1 MLHVSNAYFSR
12 TSTTRQLTVHDQ
24 LDVVSSVV
32 TATPR
37 KNRPVEVRAYLI
49 QQDNHDKVVGEEFY
63 RLSGMYVEFT
73 NQSTGAVQ
81 TVEMQAVPDG
91 NGMTASYTPT
101 DEGEYTTV
109 VRMKS
114 HRENVTRSGEKL
126 GFSIQD
132 RPITKQFGVK
142 DHESSG
148 LMEGLFKHYWA
159 GSIIELAGDTFFY
172 DPDGDS
178 YRLEADL
185 TRGEGE
191 YTLFDN
197 IFSYTASGKQTME
210 VTLTARDYSGNAAV
224 TTIQIRVLSIV
235 EVILLTVLLVLL
247 VVFAIAALVWVIR
260 WCITRSRKLKGVV
273 RMDVS
278 LNGERLEEAF
288 KKQLDELQIGRF
300 YIPLENPKVES
311 LADDER
317 LRPRTDL
324 IHGTFLDEKISF
336 NRMLYACAQSYRASR
351 GGEDGIYQYLKSCG
365 TAPDKT
371 SGIVGQ
377 KKGMRF
383 GIRNV
388 SNEPSME
395 KAFVEDRKRNDRES
409 CVVYIPADSVA
420 NERLATKL
428 GTPIGGIKVVLR
440 YYPAKEQPQ
449 PKVRKTKKTKSA
461 SAEPEEKEA
470 ALNVE

>member
-1 MLHVSNAYFSR
+1 MQSLPIEVYLTDSQGYRIDDVDFLQTLAVELEIVNQQNMGVEVEESAKASDIVSEQDSYTRELKLYNDSFRLDFVPERATDYRLVLHVSNAYFSR

-81 TVEMQAVPDG
+81 TVEMQAVPGG

-247 VVFAIAALVWVIR
+247 VVL
-260 WCITRSRKLKGVV
+260 
-273 RMDVS
+273 
-278 LNGERLEEAF
+278 
-288 KKQLDELQIGRF
+288 
-300 YIPLENPKVES
+300 
-311 LADDER
+311 R
-317 LRPRTDL
+317 LR
-324 IHGTFLDEKISF
+324 HW
-336 NRMLYACAQSYRASR
+336 
-351 GGEDGIYQYLKSCG
+351 CG
-365 TAPDKT
+365 SSAGALPAP
-371 SGIVGQ
+371 
-377 KKGMRF
+377 
-383 GIRNV
+383 
-388 SNEPSME
+388 
-395 KAFVEDRKRNDRES
+395 
-409 CVVYIPADSVA
+409 A
-420 NERLATKL
+420 N
-428 GTPIGGIKVVLR
+428 
-440 YYPAKEQPQ
+440 
-449 PKVRKTKKTKSA
+449 
-461 SAEPEEKEA
+461 
-470 ALNVE
+470 

>member
-1 MLHVSNAYFSR
+1 
-12 TSTTRQLTVHDQ
+12 
-24 LDVVSSVV
+24 
-32 TATPR
+32 
-37 KNRPVEVRAYLI
+37 
-49 QQDNHDKVVGEEFY
+49 
-63 RLSGMYVEFT
+63 MYVEFT

-273 RMDVS
+273 RW
-278 LNGERLEEAF
+278 
-288 KKQLDELQIGRF
+288 
-300 YIPLENPKVES
+300 
-311 LADDER
+311 
-317 LRPRTDL
+317 T
-324 IHGTFLDEKISF
+324 
-336 NRMLYACAQSYRASR
+336 YR
-351 GGEDGIYQYLKSCG
+351 
-365 TAPDKT
+365 
-371 SGIVGQ
+371 
-377 KKGMRF
+377 
-383 GIRNV
+383 
-388 SNEPSME
+388 
-395 KAFVEDRKRNDRES
+395 
-409 CVVYIPADSVA
+409 
-420 NERLATKL
+420 
-428 GTPIGGIKVVLR
+428 
-440 YYPAKEQPQ
+440 
-449 PKVRKTKKTKSA
+449 
-461 SAEPEEKEA
+461 
-470 ALNVE
+470 

>member
-1 MLHVSNAYFSR
+1 MGC
-12 TSTTRQLTVHDQ
+12 
-24 LDVVSSVV
+24 SS
-32 TATPR
+32 
-37 KNRPVEVRAYLI
+37 
-49 QQDNHDKVVGEEFY
+49 
-63 RLSGMYVEFT
+63 
-73 NQSTGAVQ
+73 
-81 TVEMQAVPDG
+81 
-91 NGMTASYTPT
+91 
-101 DEGEYTTV
+101 
-109 VRMKS
+109 
-114 HRENVTRSGEKL
+114 
-126 GFSIQD
+126 
-132 RPITKQFGVK
+132 
-142 DHESSG
+142 
-148 LMEGLFKHYWA
+148 
-159 GSIIELAGDTFFY
+159 
-172 DPDGDS
+172 
-178 YRLEADL
+178 
-185 TRGEGE
+185 
-191 YTLFDN
+191 
-197 IFSYTASGKQTME
+197 
-210 VTLTARDYSGNAAV
+210 
-224 TTIQIRVLSIV
+224 
-235 EVILLTVLLVLL
+235 
-247 VVFAIAALVWVIR
+247 
-260 WCITRSRKLKGVV
+260 
-273 RMDVS
+273 
-278 LNGERLEEAF
+278 
-288 KKQLDELQIGRF
+288 LQIGRF